1 MSGSATG
8 TNGSVISLARSSSHQ
23 YSVSIKTEL
32 DIHPTLHATVLPTVL
47 TASTKVTAVCI
58 PPKDQRTVAEYCR
71 STYSGLNIY
80 FAYVFTYFASLR
92 VFCTYSSRV
101 LPVLFTLTVFDL
113 QRNFRSHCSS
123 LKPG

>member
-71 STYSGLNIY
+71 STYSGLNIFCAY
-80 FAYVFTYFASLR
+80 FAHVLHIFCICIYIFCGFARILHIFFTCFARTFHVDCL
-92 VFCTYSSRV
+92 
-101 LPVLFTLTVFDL
+101 
-113 QRNFRSHCSS
+113 
-123 LKPG
+123 